1 MEGTSVGNAKN
12 TFSVGNLKCVIND
25 LNTQLGNVKKQFED
39 SYANFVS
46 TLRANWNGQ
55 DEEAFEKAIVKE
67 LNNIYENCFNL
78 KESVIYY
85 MTEAVRAYEKFQN
98 SNSNLLNGNNQPN
111 NEVEATAT
119 TEAYTQNTCQDSDYP
134 EYNQQARNYDE
145 NAVMGLLSDD
155 SGNNMMNAAE
165 TFKREV
171 QNVINQFKNV
181 QSDSKQIFY
190 SSQVG
195 ENGETD
201 LGFSKLLDVVASSMG
216 VFTKEIQKFMD
227 DYIPTLVS
235 NYAKQSQ
242 QIKENTIGTGDTST
256 NSVASSIKS
265 KVEDNF
271 GKDAYSEPNGS

>member
-12 TFSVGNLKCVIND
+12 TFSVGNLKGVIED
-25 LNTQLGNVKKQFED
+25 LNTHLGNVKKQFED
-39 SYANFVS
+39 SYTNFVT

-55 DEEAFEKAIVKE
+55 DEEAFEKTIVKE

-78 KESVIYY
+78 KESVVFY

-98 SNSNLLNGNNQPN
+98 SNCNLLNGNNED
-111 NEVEATAT
+111 EVEATAT
-119 TEAYTQNTCQDSDYP
+119 TAEYSKKTCGDSDYP

-171 QNVINQFKNV
+171 QNVINEFKNV
-181 QSDSKQIFY
+181 QSNSNQIFY

-195 ENGETD
+195 ENGDTD

-265 KVEDNF
+265 KVTDTF
-271 GKDAYSEPNGS
+271 GEDAYSEPKGS